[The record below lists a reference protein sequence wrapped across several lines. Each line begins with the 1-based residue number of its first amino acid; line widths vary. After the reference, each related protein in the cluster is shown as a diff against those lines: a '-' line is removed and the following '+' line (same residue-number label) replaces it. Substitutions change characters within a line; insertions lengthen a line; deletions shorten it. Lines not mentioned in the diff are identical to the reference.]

1 MSMTGRVAV
10 VTGGSRGIGRAVAA
24 ALLARGV
31 HVVIGA
37 ANEATLHDAAAELR
51 AAAPLDTRVVTC
63 QVDVRRADSA
73 QALMATA
80 AETLG
85 GIDILVNNAGI
96 GTFGPVAEMS
106 SEAWDA
112 VLATNLTGVFH
123 CCGAV
128 LPHLRRRAG
137 GWIINISS
145 LAGLNPFAGGAAYCA
160 SKAGLNAFSDALMLE
175 VRHEGIRVASV
186 LPGSVNTR
194 FGGHDGTAEWKLA
207 PEDVATAVVDL
218 LAYPARSLPSRIEL
232 RPTHPPRKG

>member
-24 ALLARGV
+24 ALLSRGV

-37 ANEATLHDAAAELR
+37 AKEATLHEAAAELR
-51 AAAPLDTRVVTC
+51 ARAPLDTRVVTC
-63 QVDVRRADSA
+63 QVDVRRADSVR
-73 QALMATA
+73 ALMETA
-80 AETLG
+80 ADTLG

-106 SEAWDA
+106 SEEWDA
-112 VLATNLTGVFH
+112 VMATNLTGVFH

-128 LPHLRRRAG
+128 LPHLRRRGG

-145 LAGLNPFAGGAAYCA
+145 LAGLNPFPGGAAYCA
-160 SKAGLNAFSDALMLE
+160 SKAGLNAFSDALMQE
-175 VRHEGIRVASV
+175 VRHEGIRVSAV

-194 FGGHDGTAEWKLA
+194 FGGHDGTDEWKLA

-232 RPTHPPRKG
+232 RPSHPPRKG